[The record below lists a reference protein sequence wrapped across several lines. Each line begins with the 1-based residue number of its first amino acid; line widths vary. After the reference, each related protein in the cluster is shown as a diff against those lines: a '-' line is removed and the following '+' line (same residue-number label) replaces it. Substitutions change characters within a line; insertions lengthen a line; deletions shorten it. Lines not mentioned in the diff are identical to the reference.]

1 MTNLAAALTIGRL
14 KKSKAENMT
23 TIYGIPNCDTV
34 KKARNWLAEHGIA
47 AEFVDFKKV
56 PPAPELIEAW
66 LGDIDVAVLLNKR
79 GTTWRKLDEVQQA
92 RAATREGAVALMA
105 AQPSL
110 IKRPVLSQNGRFYA
124 GFQAALYESVFKK

>member
-1 MTNLAAALTIGRL
+1 
-14 KKSKAENMT
+14 MT

-47 AEFVDFKKV
+47 AEFVDFKKA
-56 PPAPELIEAW
+56 PPAPDLIEAW

-79 GTTWRKLDEVQQA
+79 GTTWRKLDEAQQA
-92 RAATREGAVALMA
+92 QAATREGAVALMA

-110 IKRPVLSQNGRFYA
+110 IKRPVLQTPQGYIV
-124 GFQAALYESVFKK
+124 GFDEAAYRALK

>member
-1 MTNLAAALTIGRL
+1 
-14 KKSKAENMT
+14 MT

-47 AEFVDFKKV
+47 AEFVDFKKT
-56 PPAPELIEAW
+56 PPAPDLIEAW
-66 LGDIDVAVLLNKR
+66 LGDIDVAVLLTKR
-79 GTTWRKLDEVQQA
+79 GTTWRKLDEAQQA

>member
-1 MTNLAAALTIGRL
+1 
-14 KKSKAENMT
+14 MT

-47 AEFVDFKKV
+47 AEFVDFKKA
-56 PPAPELIEAW
+56 PPAPDLIEAW

-79 GTTWRKLDEVQQA
+79 GTTWRKLDEAQQA
-92 RAATREGAVALMA
+92 QAATREGAVALMA

-124 GFQAALYESVFKK
+124 GFQAALYETVFKK

>member
-1 MTNLAAALTIGRL
+1 
-14 KKSKAENMT
+14 MT

-47 AEFVDFKKV
+47 AEFVDFKKT
-56 PPAPELIEAW
+56 PPAPDLIEAW

-79 GTTWRKLDEVQQA
+79 GTTWRKLDEAQQA

-110 IKRPVLSQNGRFYA
+110 IKRPVLLQICCFYA
-124 GFQAALYESVFKK
+124 VFQSDPKETGRKK